1 MHVLRHLRLFARIA
15 LALLSAFVMHSLLV
29 LGRAEAFFS
38 RFQRTKR
45 RVLVGPG
52 GRRMPSATASSVR
65 QLGYSQVKR
74 YSLVLLVLLSTGVTF
89 VYVLLLCQV
98 ARRSQSG
105 ENMPGL
111 RVMYDYTVR
120 ALLCGHVYTHT
131 HTRRH

>member
-1 MHVLRHLRLFARIA
+1 MHVLRHLRLFACTA
-15 LALLSAFVMHSLLV
+15 LALLRNFVMHSLLV
-29 LGRAEAFFS
+29 LGRAEAFFSRFS

-120 ALLCGHVYTHT
+120 AL
-131 HTRRH
+131 